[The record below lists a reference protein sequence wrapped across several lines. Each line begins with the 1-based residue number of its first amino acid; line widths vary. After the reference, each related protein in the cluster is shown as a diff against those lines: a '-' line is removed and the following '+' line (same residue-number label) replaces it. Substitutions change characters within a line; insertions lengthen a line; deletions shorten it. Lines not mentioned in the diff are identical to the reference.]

1 VDYQSRSGLCPQ
13 KKARDRLIRLA
24 ASHPEWALGFEDETW
39 WSRVA
44 RPARHAWTPT
54 PQPLR
59 LVEQPVP
66 PTDPDPKALACYGL
80 LLQERTPQEVRREHV
95 WLRFVADRPVSW
107 GDGRLLD
114 LGLYQVGYLGQDRF
128 VVGGG

>member
-1 VDYQSRSGLCPQ
+1 MPE

-44 RPARHAWTPT
+44 QPARQAWTPAR
-54 PQPLR
+54 QPLR
-59 LVEQPVP
+59 VVEQTVP

-80 LLQERTPQEVRREHV
+80 LVQERTSQGVRQEDVG
-95 WLRFVADRPVSW
+95 LRFVADRPVSAVTVAFVTW
-107 GDGRLLD
+107 GCAKL
-114 LGLYQVGYLGQDRF
+114 
-128 VVGGG
+128 